1 MVRHEAEHLYEMF
14 IYNLAGQGIGEEMYL
29 EMTGQSKEQLL
40 ENFLPQAET
49 RIIHDLI
56 LEAIREKEGIE
67 VSDEE
72 IDDKI
77 TEYMEEYG
85 EATLILLPRNGCG
98 TL

>member
-1 MVRHEAEHLYEMF
+1 
-14 IYNLAGQGIGEEMYL
+14 MYL

-56 LEAIREKEGIE
+56 LEAIREKKVFE

-85 EATLILLPRNGCG
+85 DGDLDPAAQERMREHYEKNRTGIANLWLVRRL
-98 TL
+98 